1 MADTVRKQVYDA
13 AATALGS
20 STGIKYVT
28 RRLDAWW
35 DWQPSRYPGVCVIDG
50 SEDKNRFSFMVG
62 STTSSPADMESKM
75 ELVVHGY
82 CFDPNNNLDTKRS
95 ELIKDIEKA
104 LTASTALDDLTLD
117 VTPVNVETDEG
128 VIENYSLV
136 KCRYLVR
143 YLYNHAYP

>member
-1 MADTVRKQVYDA
+1 MADTTRKQVYDA
-13 AATALGS
+13 AVAALTA

-28 RRLDAWW
+28 TKLDAWW
-35 DWQPSRYPGVCVIDG
+35 DWSPSRYPGVCVIDG
-50 SEDKNRFSFMVG
+50 SEDKNRFAYMWA
-62 STTSSPADMESKM
+62 STTDAGDMESKL

-82 CFDPNNNLDTKRS
+82 CFDPNNSLDTKRS

-104 LTASTALDDLTLD
+104 LTASTALDALTLD

-136 KCRYLVR
+136 KCRYQVR